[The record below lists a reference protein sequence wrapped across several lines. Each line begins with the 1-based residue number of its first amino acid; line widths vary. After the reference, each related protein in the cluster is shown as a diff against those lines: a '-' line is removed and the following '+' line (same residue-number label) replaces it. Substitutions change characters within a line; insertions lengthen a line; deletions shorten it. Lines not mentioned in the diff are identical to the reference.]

1 MANFFTKVNIKSLF
15 FKCLFVV
22 GIIGFGL
29 LQFSNDDSHL
39 VTMAHAKTPAKQSNS
54 KTAQP
59 KKKNSSSSNTVYQSI
74 KWDSLLPKDDL
85 TALQVG
91 PSTPPSILD
100 GSPNDTIAS
109 PLSMKIPKPK
119 DAYERALIS
128 VKVVDKYNKKK
139 IKLPGFIVP
148 IDIEG
153 EGVTKTF
160 FFVPFFGACLHLPPP
175 PPNQIIY
182 ATFSKGYKVKDLYQP
197 FYMEATL
204 YTKQTQNDLAT
215 SAYSAVVDK
224 IYKYE

>member
-1 MANFFTKVNIKSLF
+1 MANFFAKVNIKSLF
-15 FKCLFVV
+15 FKFLFVV
-22 GIIGFGL
+22 GIAGIGL
-29 LQFSNDDSHL
+29 SQFSNNEGNL
-39 VTMAHAKTPAKQSNS
+39 VPVAHAKTPAKQTNN

-59 KKKNSSSSNTVYQSI
+59 KKKNSSSKGSVYQSI
-74 KWDSLLPKDDL
+74 KWDNLLPKDDL

-91 PSTPPSILD
+91 PSSPPSILD
-100 GSPNDTIAS
+100 GSSDDKIAS
-109 PLSMKIPKPK
+109 PLSMKIAKPK
-119 DAYERALIS
+119 DAYEKALIS

-175 PPNQIIY
+175 PPNQIVY
-182 ATFSKGYKVKDLYQP
+182 ATYSKGYQVKDLYQP
-197 FYMEATL
+197 FYIEATL

-224 IYKYE
+224 IYEYE